1 MKKIN
6 IVNPGVLAGLIISL
20 LVAIASCLPTEG
32 APPAEG
38 DQGILG
44 GSLPMIIFIVLII
57 VMMYFTMMRP
67 QRKQQK
73 ERQEMMAQLRTGDKV
88 ITAAGIFGV
97 IDSISEDSVVL
108 KLESGATMRVT
119 KNSVVAKRDTGNT
132 AVARK

>member
-1 MKKIN
+1 MEKLK
-6 IVNPGVLAGLIISL
+6 IVNLGVLAGLIISL
-20 LVAIASCLPTEG
+20 LVAVAGCVPLTGES
-32 APPAEG
+32 AEG

-57 VMMYFTMMRP
+57 GMMYFTMMRP

-73 ERQEMMAQLRTGDKV
+73 ERQAMMTQLKNGDKV

-97 IDSISEDSVVL
+97 IDSVSEDSIVL

-119 KNSVVAKRDTGNT
+119 RNSVVAKR
-132 AVARK
+132 

>member
-1 MKKIN
+1 MEKLK
-6 IVNPGVLAGLIISL
+6 IVNLGVLAGLIISL
-20 LVAIASCLPTEG
+20 LVAVTGCLPSTG
-32 APPAEG
+32 TPPAEG

-57 VMMYFTMMRP
+57 GMMYFTMMRP

-73 ERQEMMAQLRTGDKV
+73 ERQAMMSQLKNGDKV

-97 IDSISEDSVVL
+97 IDSVSEDSIVL

-119 KNSVVAKRDTGNT
+119 RNSVVAKR
-132 AVARK
+132 

>member
-1 MKKIN
+1 MRKMN

-20 LVAIASCLPTEG
+20 LVAIAGCLPSTG
-32 APPAEG
+32 TPPPEG

-44 GSLPMIIFIVLII
+44 GSLPMIIFVVLII

-73 ERQEMMAQLRTGDKV
+73 ERQEMMSQLKTGDKV
-88 ITAAGIFGV
+88 ITTAGIFGV
-97 IDSISEDSVVL
+97 IDSVSEDSIVL

-119 KNSVVAKRDTGNT
+119 RNSVAAKRQ
-132 AVARK
+132 K

>member
-1 MKKIN
+1 MEKMK
-6 IVNPGVLAGLIISL
+6 IVNLGVLAVLIISL
-20 LVAIASCLPTEG
+20 LVAVAGCLPTPSIET
-32 APPAEG
+32 PPADG

-73 ERQEMMAQLRTGDKV
+73 ERQEMTSQLKTGDKV
-88 ITAAGIFGV
+88 ITTAGIFGV
-97 IDSISEDSVVL
+97 IDSVSEDSIVL

-119 KNSVVAKRDTGNT
+119 RNSVAAKR
-132 AVARK
+132 